1 MNQEKPSQKEYDEV
15 DLTDY
20 IRVLIK
26 RKRMIL
32 VVFLL
37 VLALSGFLGY
47 FAFHCTSKT
56 RTVTTVL
63 EIGVGN
69 MSLEKEV
76 GGTPIESPAQLKG
89 KIESG
94 VYGKGESEIKVNN
107 PKGTNL
113 VEIEITSLTP
123 EKDKKLLDDI
133 NKEILTQ
140 HSNRINSQK
149 NILAEEIKKLEKDIN
164 YLTAVGQQIAPLK
177 LRLYDLQEK
186 LDKFQ
191 PTKIIQKPTV
201 SENPKKQSTIALHLI
216 IGGVLGIFLGMF
228 LAFGKEWW
236 EKNKAKL

>member
-26 RKRMIL
+26 RKKMIL

-47 FAFHCTSKT
+47 FAFHRTSKT
-56 RTVTTVL
+56 YTVNTVL
-63 EIGVGN
+63 EVGD
-69 MSLEKEV
+69 
-76 GGTPIESPAQLKG
+76 TPIESLAQLKK
-89 KIESG
+89 KIERG

-107 PKGTNL
+107 PKETNL
-113 VEIEITSLTP
+113 VEIKITSLTP
-123 EKDKKLLDDI
+123 EKDKKLLEDI

-177 LRLYDLQEK
+177 LRLYDLQGK

-201 SENPKKQSTIALHLI
+201 SENPKQQSTIALHLI